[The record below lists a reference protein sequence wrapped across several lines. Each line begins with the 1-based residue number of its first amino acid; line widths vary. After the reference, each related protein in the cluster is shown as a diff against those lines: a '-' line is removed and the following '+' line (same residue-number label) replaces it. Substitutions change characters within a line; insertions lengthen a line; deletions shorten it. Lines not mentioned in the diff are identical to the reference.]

1 MEIIIFFTTL
11 VCSLLIGFV
20 LSVLDLKGEKESSP
34 NKKFNKFH
42 RLLIQIN
49 SPFLKILVSLLCPA
63 VAVLCW
69 YEAIFISS
77 PILHRIFMWAVC
89 LCGAYFIIIFAYL
102 LIQPAGLHE
111 RNLFSSFPKQ
121 WKQSFYGNLMI
132 MALFIGI
139 STFTIIYKGEFNFE
153 QITYAAGSIMI
164 FAWLIY
170 ILLKV
175 GKFLAYILK
184 KTYSFF
190 KNIIKIYWNWVL
202 SH

>member
-20 LSVLDLKGEKESSP
+20 LSVLDLKGEKASSP

-42 RLLIQIN
+42 RLLICIN

-102 LIQPAGLHE
+102 LIQPAALHE

-121 WKQSFYGNLMI
+121 WKQSFYGNVII

-139 STFTIIYKGEFNFE
+139 SSFTIIYKGEFNFE

-164 FAWLIY
+164 FAWSIY

-175 GKFLAYILK
+175 GNFLAYILK
-184 KTYSFF
+184 NTCSFF

>member
-20 LSVLDLKGEKESSP
+20 FSILDLKGEKETSP
-34 NKKFNKFH
+34 DKEFNKFH
-42 RLLIQIN
+42 RLLIRIN

-63 VAVLCW
+63 VVVLCW

-77 PILHRIFMWAVC
+77 PTLHRVFMWLVC
-89 LCGAYFIIIFAYL
+89 LCGAYFIIIFTYL
-102 LIQPAGLHE
+102 LTQPTQLHN

-164 FAWLIY
+164 FAWLTY

-175 GKFLAYILK
+175 GNFLAYILK
-184 KTYSFF
+184 KTCSFF

>member
-102 LIQPAGLHE
+102 LIQPAALHE

>member
-20 LSVLDLKGEKESSP
+20 FSVLDLKGEKESSP

-42 RLLIQIN
+42 RLLIRIN

-77 PILHRIFMWAVC
+77 PTLHRVFMWLVC

-102 LIQPAGLHE
+102 LIQPAALHE

-121 WKQSFYGNLMI
+121 WKQSCYGNVII

-139 STFTIIYKGEFNFE
+139 SSFTIIYKGEFNFE

-164 FAWLIY
+164 FAWSIY

-184 KTYSFF
+184 KTCSFF